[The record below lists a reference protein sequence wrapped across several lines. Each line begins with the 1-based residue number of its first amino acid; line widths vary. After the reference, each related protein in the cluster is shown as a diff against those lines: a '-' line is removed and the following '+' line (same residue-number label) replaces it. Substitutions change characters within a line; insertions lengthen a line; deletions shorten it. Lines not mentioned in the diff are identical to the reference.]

1 MGLWRGD
8 GVDVS
13 PGRGIWRFGTEPAE
27 SPKVTLVD
35 LEIVPEP
42 SPEERRAIVLALRL
56 EEVGHVAPTPWRG
69 AGLGPEEE
77 DQAAAPVR
85 QSRGAARA

>member
-1 MGLWRGD
+1 M
-8 GVDVS
+8 V
-13 PGRGIWRFGTEPAE
+13 
-27 SPKVTLVD
+27 VD

-42 SPEERRAIVLALRL
+42 SPEERRAIVLALRP
-56 EEVGHVAPTPWRG
+56 EEAGHAAPTPWRRI
-69 AGLGPEEE
+69 GLGPEED

>member
-1 MGLWRGD
+1 
-8 GVDVS
+8 
-13 PGRGIWRFGTEPAE
+13 
-27 SPKVTLVD
+27 VTRVD

-56 EEVGHVAPTPWRG
+56 EQAEQAAPTPWRRF
-69 AGLGPEEE
+69 ALEPEEE

>member
-1 MGLWRGD
+1 MTPRWAYPPAGG
-8 GVDVS
+8 
-13 PGRGIWRFGTEPAE
+13 FGGSVRDWAE
-27 SPKVTLVD
+27 ALNVMLMD

-42 SPEERRAIVLALRL
+42 SPEERRAIVL
-56 EEVGHVAPTPWRG
+56 
-69 AGLGPEEE
+69 GPEED

>member
-1 MGLWRGD
+1 M
-8 GVDVS
+8 
-13 PGRGIWRFGTEPAE
+13 
-27 SPKVTLVD
+27 D

-42 SPEERRAIVLALRL
+42 SPEERHAIVLALLL
-56 EEVGHVAPTPWRG
+56 EEDEQAAPTPWRR
-69 AGLGPEEE
+69 AGLEPGGAD

>member
-1 MGLWRGD
+1 LT
-8 GVDVS
+8 
-13 PGRGIWRFGTEPAE
+13 F
-27 SPKVTLVD
+27 VD

-56 EEVGHVAPTPWRG
+56 EEAEQAAPTPWRR
-69 AGLGPEEE
+69 AGLGPEKEE
-77 DQAAAPVR
+77 DQAGAPVR

>member
-1 MGLWRGD
+1 
-8 GVDVS
+8 
-13 PGRGIWRFGTEPAE
+13 
-27 SPKVTLVD
+27 VTRVD

-42 SPEERRAIVLALRL
+42 KPEERRAIVLALRL
-56 EEVGHVAPTPWRG
+56 EQAEQAAPTPWRRV
-69 AGLGPEEE
+69 GLEPEED